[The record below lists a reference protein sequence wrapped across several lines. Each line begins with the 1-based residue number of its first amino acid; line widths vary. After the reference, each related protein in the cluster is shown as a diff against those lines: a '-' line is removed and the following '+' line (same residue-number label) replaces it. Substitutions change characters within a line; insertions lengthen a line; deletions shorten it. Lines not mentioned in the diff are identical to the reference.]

1 MNANNLN
8 HFIKWVNKKSLANSI
23 AEGNMAS
30 LLSVQDVSKHYHTKS
45 GTVKALDGVSLEL
58 SPGEILAVV
67 GESGSGKTT
76 LANLILG
83 TENPTSGTLTFQNQT
98 LNAQR
103 TLDIRRQIQ
112 YVQQNPMTT
121 LNPRRT
127 IFQSVRVPLQT
138 HGIGTKTQ
146 QRKRVEE
153 LLELVSMS
161 RDYLDRAPSAL
172 SGGQRQRVAIAR
184 ALAVEPKL
192 VVLDEPT
199 SALDVSVQA
208 KVLALLVDLQRK
220 FKLTYIFITHDLS
233 VVRNIAQRVA
243 VMYQGKIVELGSTLN
258 VFQKPEHPYTRMLIS
273 SIPVVSEEEEKL
285 KPDWPW
291 ERNLA
296 LDSSKVSEGCSF
308 APRCPFAE
316 DRCWKEIPLL
326 TKLNDT
332 HHAACHLAGKGTR

>member
-1 MNANNLN
+1 
-8 HFIKWVNKKSLANSI
+8 
-23 AEGNMAS
+23 MAS
-30 LLSVQDVSKHYHTKS
+30 LLSVQDISKHYRSKT
-45 GTVKALDGVSLEL
+45 GVVKALDGVGFEL
-58 SPGEILAVV
+58 SSGEILAVV

-83 TENPTSGTLTFQNQT
+83 TENPSTGSLMFQGQT
-98 LNAQR
+98 LSSKR
-103 TLDIRRQIQ
+103 TLDIRKQIQ
-112 YVQQNPMTT
+112 YVQQNPLTT

-127 IFQSVRVPLQT
+127 VFQSVRVPLQT
-138 HGIGTKTQ
+138 HKLGTHIE
-146 QRKRVEE
+146 QRKRVKG
-153 LLELVSMS
+153 LLELVGMS
-161 RDYLDRAPSAL
+161 PDYLDRAPSAL

-208 KVLALLVDLQRK
+208 KVLALLVDLQTR
-220 FKLTYIFITHDLS
+220 FNLTYIFITHDLS

-243 VMYQGKIVELGSTLN
+243 VMYQGKIVELGTTIK
-258 VFQKPEHPYTRMLIS
+258 VFKNPEHPYTRMLIS

-291 ERNLA
+291 ERNLV
-296 LDSSKVSEGCSF
+296 LDSSKASQGCAF

-316 DRCWKEIPLL
+316 DVCWKQVPELFAL
-326 TKLNDT
+326 ENL
-332 HHAACHLAGKGTR
+332 HQAACHISSGKIQNKQKGSL

>member
-1 MNANNLN
+1 MT
-8 HFIKWVNKKSLANSI
+8 K
-23 AEGNMAS
+23 
-30 LLSVQDVSKHYHTKS
+30 LLSVQEISKHYHTKS

-58 SPGEILAVV
+58 SLGEILAVV

-83 TENPTSGTLTFQNQT
+83 TENPSGGSITFQGQT

-103 TLDIRRQIQ
+103 TLNTRKQIQ

-138 HGIGTKTQ
+138 HGIGTKTE
-146 QRKRVEE
+146 QRKRVEA

-192 VVLDEPT
+192 LVLDEPT

-208 KVLALLVDLQRK
+208 KVLALLVDLQTR
-220 FKLTYIFITHDLS
+220 FNLTYIFITHDLS

-243 VMYQGKIVELGSTLN
+243 VMYQGKIVELGPTVN

-273 SIPVVSEEEEKL
+273 SIPVISEEEEKL

-296 LDSSKVSEGCSF
+296 LDSSKVSNGCSF

-316 DRCWKEIPLL
+316 DVCWKQLPTLSE
-326 TKLNDT
+326 LNDT
-332 HHAACHLAGKGTR
+332 HKAACHLAGNLTSVKKGNYD

>member
-1 MNANNLN
+1 MTNA
-8 HFIKWVNKKSLANSI
+8 
-23 AEGNMAS
+23 
-30 LLSVQDVSKHYHTKS
+30 LLSVQGLSKHYQARKS
-45 GTVKALDGVSLEL
+45 VIRALDGVSLEL
-58 SPGEILAVV
+58 PPGEILAVV

-83 TENPTSGTLTFQNQT
+83 TENATGGSLSFQGQPLTMKRP
-98 LNAQR
+98 LE
-103 TLDIRRQIQ
+103 LRRRIQ

-138 HGIGTKTQ
+138 HGIGSKQ
-146 QRKRVEE
+146 EQHKRVSE
-153 LLELVSMS
+153 LLETVGMS
-161 RDYLDRAPSAL
+161 SEYLDRFPSML

-192 VVLDEPT
+192 LVLDEPT

-208 KVLALLVDLQRK
+208 KVLSLLVELQNK

-233 VVRNIAQRVA
+233 VVRNIASRVA
-243 VMYQGKIVELGSTLN
+243 VMYRGKIVELGSTSKL
-258 VFQKPEHPYTRMLIS
+258 FEDPKHPYTRMLIS
-273 SIPVVSEEEEKL
+273 SIPVISEEEEKL
-285 KPDWPW
+285 KPSWPW

-296 LDSSKVSEGCSF
+296 LDSSSVSNGCAF

-316 DRCWKEIPLL
+316 ELCWKTYPELVTLQENHLSACYIASGKIQN
-326 TKLNDT
+326 KLE
-332 HHAACHLAGKGTR
+332 KGLI